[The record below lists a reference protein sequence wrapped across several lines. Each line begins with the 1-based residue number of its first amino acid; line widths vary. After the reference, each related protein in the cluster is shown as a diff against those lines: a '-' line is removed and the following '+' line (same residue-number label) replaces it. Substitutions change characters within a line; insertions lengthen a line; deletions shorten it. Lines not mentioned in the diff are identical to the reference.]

1 MLCLKEIILHP
12 LTNSTT
18 ILSKLLIRTPLISCG
33 VLFLLFMQKTTRFLL
48 PIFVFLITACEEP
61 VDMDIPQAETTT
73 VAFASQSYDDTL
85 QVYIARTRHIYDTT
99 RYSGCDSTA
108 KAFVVHSGIQTP
120 LRYNGKRFIAEG
132 LSAQSGDTI
141 SLRVTGTDNKHTFA
155 QTAIPKSIIA
165 HSIEITPSALLIDD
179 VYFSRVQLSFDD
191 PADETNYYEFSV
203 IVTQIMDDSSS
214 SFGYHYFRSFDPIMV
229 SEDIMQ
235 YEPITMLFSDAMFN
249 GSQLSIPMY
258 YFLYFFTESLQKVIV
273 VSELRS
279 VTREHYH
286 YYKTL
291 YKFMYNQSGIWSGMT
306 LPVFIN
312 GNVEVLLIVINSKLR

>member
-1 MLCLKEIILHP
+1 
-12 LTNSTT
+12 
-18 ILSKLLIRTPLISCG
+18 
-33 VLFLLFMQKTTRFLL
+33 
-48 PIFVFLITACEEP
+48 
-61 VDMDIPQAETTT
+61 MDIPQEGTTT
-73 VAFASQSYDDTL
+73 VAFTSQSYNDTL
-85 QVYIARTRHIYDTT
+85 QVYIARTRHIYDTS

-108 KAFVVHSGIQTP
+108 EAFVIHNGNQTP
-120 LRYNGKRFIAEG
+120 LRYNGKRFIADG
-132 LSAQSGDTI
+132 LSAQPGDTI

-155 QTAIPKSIIA
+155 QTVIPESIIS

-191 PADETNYYEFSV
+191 PSGETNYYEFSLT
-203 IVTQIMDDSSS
+203 VTQIKDDSAS

-235 YEPITMLFSDAMFN
+235 YEPVTMLFSDAMFN
-249 GSQLSIPMY
+249 GSQASIPMY

-279 VTREHYH
+279 VTREHYI

-291 YKFMYNQSGIWSGMT
+291 YKFMYNQGGIWQGMT
-306 LPVFIN
+306 LPVSIE
-312 GNVEVLLIVINSKLR
+312 GNVENGAGLFSLFTSTRDTVVYDFR